1 MRHRTFSLVL
11 FKDTFAYLLLLG
23 FQWALVEYGFFYLL
37 REVFREPLLLTDS
50 LKLGMLMLYTGSIMI
65 AYLLLIII

>member
-1 MRHRTFSLVL
+1 MRHRTFGLVL

-23 FQWALVEYGFFYLL
+23 FQRALVEYGSFYLL

-50 LKLGMLMLYTGSIMI
+50 LKLGMVMLYTCSIMI